1 MPALPPCDRYR
12 VLTLNYTNPEI
23 TPEKG
28 YIVKWRVVGELE
40 WNTLEGLLNNPILIP
55 NVPACYNI
63 EGTIQADCGSEN
75 LGKEVYFA
83 ATSAFKTCFIYSLET
98 VGTTY
103 TYTSCSTNKS
113 QSVTVSSTPITVSAY
128 EGSISPTTGVVKQD
142 AII

>member
-1 MPALPPCDRYR
+1 MALPPCDKYR
-12 VLTLNYTNPEI
+12 VLTLNYTPPEI

-40 WNTLEGLLNNPILIP
+40 WNIVEGMLNNPILIP

-83 ATSAFKTCFIYSLET
+83 ATAAFKTCFIYSLGT
-98 VGTTY
+98 TGTTY
-103 TYTSCSTNKS
+103 TYTSCSTNRS
-113 QSVTVSSTPITVSAY
+113 ETVTVGATAIIVSAY
-128 EGSISPTTGVVKQD
+128 EGSINPTTGVTKQD
-142 AII
+142 VII